1 MAEIARTA
9 NITGTQGVDLVVKEA
24 PEDALRACQIVGT
37 ASIAETPGEALLVN
51 EAVRKLVEAPERL
64 KQLNEIV

>member
-9 NITGTQGVDLVVKEA
+9 NITGTQGVDLVVNEA
-24 PEDALRACQIVGT
+24 PDDALRACQIVGT